1 MILPKKDPATTY
13 VEKHYLTKEQSQAFE
28 AAENVGQERLWI
40 GMFLLGLFDAEA
52 QAKQIADA
60 YERQKALD
68 AIRAQAKERASEFNS
83 YYHSTNG
90 QEKPSKENYLPL
102 TTRMPGGRVVNNDA
116 PANVQVLK
124 LEFEFGSEE
133 EKAKFAGKQ
142 AKRKADAEAKAK
154 ASKNDAIKAK
164 IAALQAELGEE
175 ATVPAVTTAAPPA
188 PKSAK
193 PKGKGK

>member
-1 MILPKKDPATTY
+1 MILAKKDPATTY
-13 VEKHYLTKEQSQAFE
+13 VEKHYLTKEQSASFE
-28 AAENVGQERLWI
+28 AAENIGQERDWI
-40 GMFLLGLFDAEA
+40 GKFLLGLFDAEA

-60 YERQKALD
+60 HERQKAVD
-68 AIRAQAKERASEFNS
+68 AIRAQAKERGGEFNS

-102 TTRMPGGRVVNNDA
+102 TSRLPGGRVVDNDA

-133 EKAKFAGKQ
+133 EKAKFVSKQ

-154 ASKNDAIKAK
+154 ASKNDAIKAQ

-175 ATVPAVTTAAPPA
+175 AVTLSESKGGVP
-188 PKSAK
+188 AK